1 MSLEAALDD
10 ERREVMNILEGR
22 PTQSR
27 NRSDSPYG
35 QSGGN
40 RNPAPPVRS
49 MLDIAG
55 PVASKKTATSGHA
68 SGAGYSGV
76 RSMLDTDGQGSVRS
90 TKTAPTSPEISKS
103 LGSGLHRARSD
114 ASESRP
120 RAFNEREG
128 GVDLNA
134 DYQFSMLPTIQ
145 NQALP
150 KRVTQGGKKQSKSSM
165 AAIIQGQEL
174 GSLARE
180 KDRGRHNSTAGV
192 GGSSR
197 SPSSG
202 LFNRSQSP
210 GGSLMPVPGKFI
222 TETGKIIDMN
232 TAYRKLSDAAL
243 LNSGGGLA
251 NLPTNTTATNVHLS
265 KGESL
270 SPTGEIRLQKDYYRN
285 EGGKEDAVESSEEDP
300 QTGSSGDE
308 VWGQRGIRG
317 RKRGRLRKGMR
328 DGESDAEDSENETE
342 GAIGLGKAPGP
353 RKVKSLLAAAE
364 EERES
369 LSTFLAI

>member
-1 MSLEAALDD
+1 MDD

-27 NRSDSPYG
+27 GQGQSSDSPYG
-35 QSGGN
+35 QSGKN
-40 RNPAPPVRS
+40 SSPAPPVRS

-55 PVASKKTATSGHA
+55 PVASKNKSTAGQA
-68 SGAGYSGV
+68 SGAGYTGV
-76 RSMLDTDGQGSVRS
+76 RSMLNTDKQGSVQ
-90 TKTAPTSPEISKS
+90 TAQPVPASPEASKY

-120 RAFNEREG
+120 RALNDREG
-128 GVDLNA
+128 IDPNA
-134 DYQFSMLPTIQ
+134 DYQFSMLPTIH

-150 KRVTQGGKKQSKSSM
+150 KRVTQGGKKQNKSSM
-165 AAIIQGQEL
+165 VSIMQGQEL
-174 GSLARE
+174 GSLVRGR
-180 KDRGRHNSTAGV
+180 DRGRHNSTAGV
-192 GGSSR
+192 GGGSK
-197 SPSSG
+197 SPSAR

-210 GGSLMPVPGKFI
+210 GVSLMPVPGKFV

-251 NLPTNTTATNVHLS
+251 ALPNSSHVHLS

-270 SPTGEIRLQKDYYRN
+270 SPTGEIRLQKDYYPK
-285 EGGKEDAVESSEEDP
+285 EGREGDAVETSEEDAG
-300 QTGSSGDE
+300 TGSSGDE
-308 VWGQRGIRG
+308 GWGQQGARG
-317 RKRGRLRKGMR
+317 RKRGRRGKGAR
-328 DGESDAEDSENETE
+328 DGDSDAEDCENDVIEAE
-342 GAIGLGKAPGP
+342 GSIGLGKAPGP

-364 EERES
+364 EERE
-369 LSTFLAI
+369 FLPTSSAI